1 MAKAVPLEKLGD
13 EIQAILNFYDTR
25 IPLELNL
32 AVKEVARVG
41 TNNLRMNARRK
52 IHGKTR
58 KYENGWKYKVEEKRL
73 YSDAIIYQSS
83 KPGLPHL
90 LENTHVISNGTGRS
104 YGETSI
110 NRGQYPHIKE
120 IEEKIIREFGNRVRI
135 SLT

>member
-1 MAKAVPLEKLGD
+1 MGKAVPLDKLGE
-13 EIQAILNFYDTR
+13 EIKAILDFYDTN

-73 YSDAIIYQSS
+73 YSNAVIYQSS
-83 KPGLPHL
+83 KPGLAHL
-90 LENTHVISNGTGRS
+90 LENSHVISNGTGRY
-104 YGETSI
+104 YGDTSI
-110 NRGQYPHIKE
+110 NHGQYPHIKE
-120 IEEKIIREFGNRVRI
+120 IEDKIIQEFGNRVRI